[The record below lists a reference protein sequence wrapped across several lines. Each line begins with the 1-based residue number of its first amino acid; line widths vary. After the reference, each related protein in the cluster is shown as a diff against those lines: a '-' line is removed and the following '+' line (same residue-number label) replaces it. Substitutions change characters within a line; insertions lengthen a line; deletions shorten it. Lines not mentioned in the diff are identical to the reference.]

1 MKGSLVAAAVVSAVM
16 VLGCSG
22 SQLGFPRVPVRAVS
36 PDGRHVAF
44 VRNHPS
50 VDPPDQTL
58 WLGDANG
65 DAKEVARLA
74 PDAMWS
80 DRIVWSADSRRV
92 AFVVADAIVHLYDAG
107 SKTSVFVGFVGR
119 RSWDT
124 PPRYV
129 LRDVT
134 LSADGASISFIEC
147 ERTFRPVE
155 QARQNPRGTRMTAV
169 ISGCSPAR
177 QTTVFSQV
185 RQTAE

>member
-1 MKGSLVAAAVVSAVM
+1 M
-16 VLGCSG
+16 VLDCSG

-74 PDAMWS
+74 
-80 DRIVWSADSRRV
+80 
-92 AFVVADAIVHLYDAG
+92 G

-129 LRDVT
+129 LRDVS